1 MANNVVLFEKEG
13 PIGLLTINRPEVR
26 NSLNA
31 AVFRG
36 LHDILGRIAADNTI
50 RVVIITGADKAFVS
64 GADVN
69 ELLSFDPI
77 TGWSASR
84 FQQSVLTALERLGK
98 PSLAAINGAAL
109 GGGLE
114 LALACTMRFAAR
126 GAKMGFPELGLGIVP
141 GFGGTQRLIRTVGK
155 ARAAELLLRRSIIDA
170 DQAQSIGLV
179 NGVLADDVLLMG
191 VMDIARDLATVTPAC
206 VKLTM
211 ELLNYAQGEGFDAG
225 MAMESAVA
233 SLTLSSPAAKELLG
247 RFLSKG
253 KG

>member
-13 PIGLLTINRPEVR
+13 PIGLITINRPEVR

-31 AVFRG
+31 AVFLELNG
-36 LHDILGRIAADNTI
+36 IIGRIAADDGI
-50 RVVIITGADKAFVS
+50 RTVVVTGAGKAFVS
-64 GADVN
+64 GADIN
-69 ELLSFDPI
+69 ELLSLDPI

-84 FQQSVLTALERLGK
+84 FQQSVLTSLERLGK

-114 LALACTMRFAAR
+114 LALACTMRFASR

-155 ARAAELLLRRSIIDA
+155 ARAAEMLLRRSIIDA

-179 NGVLADDVLLMG
+179 NGVFADDVFFAG
-191 VMDIARDLATVTPAC
+191 VMDVARDLATVTPAC
-206 VKLTM
+206 VRLTM

-225 MAMESAVA
+225 MAMESALA

-247 RFLSKG
+247 LFLSKR
-253 KG
+253 KE